1 MSTKKPVKKA
11 KKAPAKKAKKSVA
24 KKSTAKKT
32 VKKSAAKKRPAKKTA
47 AKKSP
52 AKKTA
57 AKKSPAKKKSS
68 TKVSTRAPK
77 KAVAP
82 QYDDLLQKIIDKTS
96 KWAKS
101 LFDEE
106 AIRET
111 VKNAGK
117 RAEKFQAQVKNKTR
131 VDEDDFLRDLLN
143 SNPELL
149 SWTSVSTVTVDG
161 KKGTSTRKWLLLF
174 SNGEV
179 AFVNRGTSRSPEA
192 VITKS
197 RKNVK
202 HITNARASIKSVK
215 LEKYKLTLGQVAS
228 KEIVIKLDPAVAS
241 NAETAKK
248 FVTKIKKFI

>member
-1 MSTKKPVKKA
+1 LSTKKPVKKA

-47 AKKSP
+47 AKKRP

-57 AKKSPAKKKSS
+57 KKAVAKKSVAKQTKKS
-68 TKVSTRAPK
+68 APK
-77 KAVAP
+77 KATAP

-161 KKGTSTRKWLLLF
+161 KKGTSTRKWLLLY

-228 KEIVIKLDPAVAS
+228 KDEPIRIK
-241 NAETAKK
+241 
-248 FVTKIKKFI
+248 

>member
-1 MSTKKPVKKA
+1 LSTKKPVKKA

-161 KKGTSTRKWLLLF
+161 KKGTSTRKWLLLY

>member
-32 VKKSAAKKRPAKKTA
+32 VKKSAAKKRPAKKTV
-47 AKKSP
+47 AKKRP

-57 AKKSPAKKKSS
+57 KKAVAKKSAAKKTKKSS
-68 TKVSTRAPK
+68 TK
-77 KAVAP
+77 KAAAP

-161 KKGTSTRKWLLLF
+161 KKSTPTRKWLLLY
-174 SNGEV
+174 SNGAV

>member
-32 VKKSAAKKRPAKKTA
+32 VKKSAAKKRPAKKTV
-47 AKKSP
+47 AKKRP

-57 AKKSPAKKKSS
+57 KKAVAKKSAAKKTKKSS
-68 TKVSTRAPK
+68 TK
-77 KAVAP
+77 KAAAP

-161 KKGTSTRKWLLLF
+161 KKGTSTRKWLLLY
-174 SNGEV
+174 SNGAV

>member
-32 VKKSAAKKRPAKKTA
+32 VKKSAAKKRPAKKTV
-47 AKKSP
+47 AKKRP

-57 AKKSPAKKKSS
+57 KKAVAKKSAAKKTKKSS
-68 TKVSTRAPK
+68 TK
-77 KAVAP
+77 KAAAP

-111 VKNAGK
+111 VKNASK
-117 RAEKFQAQVKNKTR
+117 KAERFQTQVKNKTR

-143 SNPELL
+143 NNPELL

-161 KKGTSTRKWLLLF
+161 KKSTPTRKWLLLY
-174 SNGEV
+174 SNGAV

-228 KEIVIKLDPAVAS
+228 KEIVIRLDPAVAT
-241 NAETAKK
+241 NAATAKK

>member
-1 MSTKKPVKKA
+1 LSTKKPVKKA

-47 AKKSP
+47 AKKS
-52 AKKTA
+52 
-57 AKKSPAKKKSS
+57 SAKKKSS

-77 KAVAP
+77 KATAP

-161 KKGTSTRKWLLLF
+161 KKGTSTRKWLLLY
-174 SNGEV
+174 SNGAV

>member
-47 AKKSP
+47 AKKS
-52 AKKTA
+52 
-57 AKKSPAKKKSS
+57 SAKKKSS

-77 KAVAP
+77 KAAAP

-161 KKGTSTRKWLLLF
+161 KKSTPTRKWLLLY
-174 SNGEV
+174 SNGAV

>member
-47 AKKSP
+47 AKKS
-52 AKKTA
+52 
-57 AKKSPAKKKSS
+57 SAKKKSS

-77 KAVAP
+77 KATAP

-161 KKGTSTRKWLLLF
+161 KKGTSTRKWLLLY
-174 SNGEV
+174 SNGAV

>member
-32 VKKSAAKKRPAKKTA
+32 VKKSAAKKRPAKKTV
-47 AKKSP
+47 AKKRP
-52 AKKTA
+52 AKKT
-57 AKKSPAKKKSS
+57 KKSS
-68 TKVSTRAPK
+68 TK
-77 KAVAP
+77 KAAAP

-111 VKNAGK
+111 VKNASK
-117 RAEKFQAQVKNKTR
+117 KAERFQTQVKNKTR

-143 SNPELL
+143 NNPELL

-161 KKGTSTRKWLLLF
+161 KKSTPTRKWLLLY
-174 SNGEV
+174 SNGAV

-228 KEIVIKLDPAVAS
+228 KEIVIRLDPAVAT
-241 NAETAKK
+241 NAATAKK

>member
-161 KKGTSTRKWLLLF
+161 KKGTSTRKWLLLY

>member
-77 KAVAP
+77 KAASP

-161 KKGTSTRKWLLLF
+161 KKGTSTRKWLLLY

>member
-47 AKKSP
+47 AKKRP

-77 KAVAP
+77 KAAAP

-111 VKNAGK
+111 VKNASK
-117 RAEKFQAQVKNKTR
+117 KAERFQTQVKNKTR

-143 SNPELL
+143 NNPELL

-161 KKGTSTRKWLLLF
+161 KKSTPTRKWLLLY
-174 SNGEV
+174 SNGAV

-228 KEIVIKLDPAVAS
+228 KEIVIRLDPAVAT
-241 NAETAKK
+241 NAATAKK